1 MNNIVVVGIQWGD
14 EGKGKIVD
22 WLAERSDVVVRF
34 QGGNNAGHTLVHDG
48 ITFKLSSLPSGI
60 VRPGTLNV
68 IGNGVVLDPWSLF
81 AEIDTLAEQGVSVSP
96 ENLLIAENAP
106 LVLPLHKELDSLRER
121 RAGTHRI
128 GTTGRGIGPAY
139 EDKVAR
145 RAVRV
150 ADLASPAS
158 LDSMMGRLLDHHDA
172 LRAGHG
178 AGPVDRTELKSEL
191 LGMAERLL
199 AFSGPAWR
207 ILNDRADQGQSI
219 LFEGAQGCLL
229 DIDHGTYPFV
239 TSSSTVAGTAAAGSG
254 VGPGRL
260 GHILGVCK
268 AYATRVGSGPFPT
281 ELSDTVAGHLATV
294 GHERGTVTGRP
305 RRCGWFDAV
314 LARQVCDLAGVD
326 GLALTK
332 LDVLDSLDTLRICT
346 GYMLDGNMIDRL
358 PATTAEQK
366 RLVPVY
372 ETHPGWSGSA
382 SSARSLNDLPENA
395 RSYVARIETLTGR
408 PVNIISTSPDRSDTL
423 AVSGPFT

>member
-121 RAGTHRI
+121 RAGSHRI

-178 AGPVDRTELKSEL
+178 AGPVDRAALKSEL

-281 ELSDTVAGHLATV
+281 ELSDGVADHLAKV
-294 GHERGTVTGRP
+294 GHERGTVTGRH

-332 LDVLDSLDTLRICT
+332 LDVLDSLETLRICT
-346 GYMLDGNMIDRL
+346 GYMLDGSMIDRL
-358 PATTAEQK
+358 PATNAEQE
-366 RLVPVY
+366 RVVPVY
-372 ETHPGWSGSA
+372 ETLPGWKGSA
-382 SSARSLNDLPENA
+382 SSSRSLNDLPVNA
-395 RSYVARIETLTGR
+395 RSYIARIEELTGR
-408 PVNIISTSPDRSDTL
+408 PVNIISTSPERSDTS

>member
-281 ELSDTVAGHLATV
+281 ELSDTVADHLATV

-346 GYMLDGNMIDRL
+346 GYTLDGSMIDRL
-358 PATTAEQK
+358 PAINAEQE
-366 RLVPVY
+366 RVVPIY
-372 ETHPGWSGSA
+372 ETLPGWGGSA
-382 SSARSLNDLPENA
+382 SSSRSLNDLPRNA
-395 RSYVARIETLTGR
+395 RSYIARIEELTGR
-408 PVNIISTSPDRSDTL
+408 PVNIISTSPERSDTL